1 MLYVCAPYFMLS
13 CLFAA
18 VGISC
23 AVLYDSY
30 GVWGWQK
37 WMGRILPILA
47 FVVFLADAC
56 GFTH

>member
-1 MLYVCAPYFMLS
+1 MLYVCAEYLIIS
-13 CLFAA
+13 GLLFVIGA
-18 VGISC
+18 SC

-30 GVWGWQK
+30 GVWNWQK